1 MRQNIYKAVEELL
14 AAPFG
19 ARIRINNRYII
30 IKDRR
35 TITDKPRTL
44 TTADSPVLILTFRTP
59 SGQTIF
65 RYLPIMKKGVLQLCE
80 ELASQI
86 RDVYQEFARRQ
97 YEMILYNQ
105 SFKIEKEFELKEYIF
120 EKPKVITSIDELV
133 NKVCEVKEIKV

>member
-1 MRQNIYKAVEELL
+1 MRQNIYKAIEELL

-19 ARIRINNRYII
+19 ARIRINNRYIL

-44 TTADSPVLILTFRTP
+44 TTPDAPVLILTFRTP

-65 RYLPIMKKGVLQLCE
+65 RYIPIMRKGVLQLCE

-105 SFKIEKEFELKEYIF
+105 SFKIEKEFEFDVLG
-120 EKPKVITSIDELV
+120 L
-133 NKVCEVKEIKV
+133 

>member
-1 MRQNIYKAVEELL
+1 MRQNIYRAVEELL

-19 ARIRINNRYII
+19 ARIRINNRYVL

-35 TITDKPRTL
+35 KITDKPRTL
-44 TTADSPVLILTFRTP
+44 TTPETPVIILTFPTP
-59 SGQTIF
+59 SGCTVFKYI
-65 RYLPIMKKGVLQLCE
+65 PILNKGVLQLCE

-105 SFKIEKEFELKEYIF
+105 SFKIETEFEFDIL
-120 EKPKVITSIDELV
+120 
-133 NKVCEVKEIKV
+133 

>member
-1 MRQNIYKAVEELL
+1 MRQNIYRAIEELL

-19 ARIRINNRYII
+19 ARIRINNRYIL

-35 TITDKPRTL
+35 TITDKPRTF
-44 TTADSPVLILTFRTP
+44 TTPETPVLILTFPTP

-65 RYLPIMKKGVLQLCE
+65 RYIPFMNKGVLQLCE
-80 ELASQI
+80 ELASEI

-105 SFKIEKEFELKEYIF
+105 SFKIEKEFDF
-120 EKPKVITSIDELV
+120 EIL
-133 NKVCEVKEIKV
+133 